1 MSESNNKE
9 GVKVPWFFTGTILF
23 AILLSLLFLNPD
35 TSNSS
40 TEVSEKESLS
50 YSDTILIANDSIKDR
65 LYAEYGLQVLKVNY
79 DKYHNDWT
87 FKLKNVSNRI
97 IGDSKQ
103 LSLKLIYKVTD
114 LKTDEVVKA
123 DYTFLNVNK
132 LQVGETIQLHPNVSW
147 SAYVGVKYRI
157 DFWMENFPMCPYFLK
172 LNY

>member
-9 GVKVPWFFTGTILF
+9 GVKVPWFFIGTILF

-35 TSNSS
+35 TSNSP

-50 YSDTILIANDSIKDR
+50 YSDTILVANDSIKDR

-79 DKYHNDWT
+79 DKYHNDWI

-103 LSLKLIYKVTD
+103 LSLKLTFAKSTTCCLVSLLIRS
-114 LKTDEVVKA
+114 KA
-123 DYTFLNVNK
+123 PTSFAQD
-132 LQVGETIQLHPNVSW
+132 TILTKASTNQLALPSLLSRLFCLSSVR
-147 SAYVGVKYRI
+147 V
-157 DFWMENFPMCPYFLK
+157 
-172 LNY
+172 